1 MGYLYNALQAL
12 EREGLVSSRRVP
24 QADRPSRKVYSIT
37 AAGERVFLEWARPP
51 VRAVWDLR
59 VEFLAKLYFHRVL
72 NLEGTD
78 ELLLAQKAWL
88 QERLTQ
94 IEAARARTSAE
105 DFRAVVLDLRGR
117 QVRAAMEWVEGLIP
131 RPAEGGGPPL
141 ERCGHVI
148 ASDHR
153 ERSDPRCQR
162 P

>member
-1 MGYLYNALQAL
+1 M
-12 EREGLVSSRRVP
+12 
-24 QADRPSRKVYSIT
+24 
-37 AAGERVFLEWARPP
+37 
-51 VRAVWDLR
+51 
-59 VEFLAKLYFHRVL
+59 EFLAKLYFHRVL

-131 RPAEGGGPPL
+131 RPAEGGGSP
-141 ERCGHVI
+141 
-148 ASDHR
+148 S
-153 ERSDPRCQR
+153 
-162 P
+162 